1 MTVNGISGSYY
12 QYQNTL
18 NMLQLSSARQSSRYQ
33 AVEPVQQV
41 TSATYSSSVQN
52 FLSNYQKELTSLES
66 TASKL
71 MENSS
76 KNVFNDFQVESTN
89 RDVADVSATYKL
101 KGDTD
106 ISLDVQTLAQKQQN
120 TSTAHF
126 GAEQV
131 AAGDD
136 MNFDILASDGKRI
149 SVTVGS
155 MNENGTAKTY
165 HQMYQEAAAS
175 INAQAGKSAR
185 ASVANVDGK
194 VSLVLTSGKEGEAGG
209 FTVSGETGAASGIEN
224 AAVQAQDAVYSVTE
238 NGVTTTYQS
247 ASNKISLDYGRIEA
261 QLKQTGE
268 STIYTGI
275 DEDKVVSAVK
285 DLVSGYNSVQSLL
298 AGNADRGIGAAA
310 HAQAFGRG
318 MAAEKT
324 LNAVGISYNK
334 DGKLE
339 LDEDKLKEALE
350 KDFNGTKEILGGQF
364 GIAEKVAA
372 RTDTA
377 LSDSVQRIVSN
388 DLGGS
393 TTSSTSTTS
402 TSQSQGYD
410 RSGYQSFYNFVRS
423 GPYNLGNYYAVGLL
437 LNTLA

>member
-18 NMLQLSSARQSSRYQ
+18 NMLQLSNARQSSRYQ
-33 AVEPVQQV
+33 AVEPVKQV

-66 TASKL
+66 VASKL
-71 MENSS
+71 MINSS
-76 KNVFNDFQVESTN
+76 KNVFNDFEVASTN
-89 RDVADVSATYKL
+89 SDVVDVSATYKL

-175 INAQAGKSAR
+175 INAQAGRSAR

-209 FTVSGETGAASGIEN
+209 FTISGETGAAAGIEN

-261 QLKQTGE
+261 QLKKTGE

-285 DLVSGYNSVQSLL
+285 DLMDGYNSVQSLL
-298 AGNADRGIGAAA
+298 EGNASRGIGATA

-324 LNAVGISYNK
+324 LNAIGISYNK
-334 DGKLE
+334 DGKME

-364 GIAEKVAA
+364 GIAEKVAS
-372 RTDTA
+372 RTDMA

-388 DLGGS
+388 DLGES
-393 TTSSTSTTS
+393 TKSETAVSKN
-402 TSQSQGYD
+402 QSYD
-410 RSGYQSFYNFVRS
+410 RSGYQSFYNFVKS